1 MVRGV
6 LGFSVFRA
14 QQRATM
20 MRVGALAL
28 CAIGAVNGDVIGR
41 YDRPRPQ
48 PVQQPVIDAGAR
60 RVLPLL
66 L

>member
-1 MVRGV
+1 
-6 LGFSVFRA
+6 
-14 QQRATM
+14 M
-20 MRVGALAL
+20 MRFGALAL

-48 PVQQPVIDAGAR
+48 PVQQPVIDPGAR